1 MSFSTEAARDL
12 AMRALVHMSE
22 YPEIIAGF
30 LGSSGL
36 QPDDLR
42 GMIGDPQLALHVLDY
57 LVEDDRRVLEAAEAL
72 AIPPGSFLQA
82 RTVLAG
88 PGSHG
93 WEAD

>member
-22 YPEIIAGF
+22 QPEVIAGF
-30 LGSSGL
+30 FGASGL

-42 GMIGDPQLALHVLDY
+42 GLVGDPQLALHVLDY
-57 LVEDDRRVLEAAEAL
+57 LLEDDRRVLDTAEAL
-72 AIPPGSFLQA
+72 DTRPENLLRA